1 MSRRVAPLPFTLNIA
16 ITNAWVSQL
25 FDQELQKR
33 GVAPFQSGTLTVLH
47 RHQPVTPSDL
57 QAVMGVPSTTLRNR
71 VNELVAAG
79 LVERLPNPEDG
90 RSHLLRTTAAAK
102 DVLRASA
109 AADRQ
114 VQKMLA
120 RHGVDVDGD
129 LPDDLNSLRDVVKG
143 LVTDPPPTGSGSL
156 TTGPW

>member
-1 MSRRVAPLPFTLNIA
+1 MSRRAAALPFTLNIA

-25 FDQELQKR
+25 FDQELHKR

-114 VQKMLA
+114 VQRMLA
-120 RHGVDVDGD
+120 RHGVNPAGD
-129 LPDDLNSLRDVVKG
+129 LQDDLNSLRDVVKG
-143 LVTDPPPTGSGSL
+143 LVTEPPPQGSGSL

>member
-16 ITNAWVSQL
+16 VTNAWVSQL
-25 FDQELQKR
+25 FDQELRKR

-47 RHQPVTPSDL
+47 RYQPVTPSDL

-71 VNELVAAG
+71 VNELVADG
-79 LVERLPNPEDG
+79 LVERVPNPQDG

-114 VQKMLA
+114 VQRMLA

-129 LPDDLNSLRDVVKG
+129 LPDALHSLRDIVKG
-143 LVTDPPPTGSGSL
+143 LVTDPPPSSSEAL

>member
-1 MSRRVAPLPFTLNIA
+1 M
-16 ITNAWVSQL
+16 
-25 FDQELQKR
+25 
-33 GVAPFQSGTLTVLH
+33 
-47 RHQPVTPSDL
+47 
-57 QAVMGVPSTTLRNR
+57 RNR

-120 RHGVDVDGD
+120 RQGVDVDGD
-129 LPDDLNSLRDVVKG
+129 LPDELNSLRDIVKG
-143 LVTDPPPTGSGSL
+143 LVTDPPPTSSGAL